1 MKILFVGNS
10 HTYFHDM
17 PATVLQLL
25 EATGVKSHVAMI
37 TAGGK
42 NLVYHTKRHDVAFN
56 IAYGGYDFVVLQDQ
70 AVGFSPA
77 AFFERAAKLKE
88 MADKAGVPV
97 CLYMPWAHRDH
108 REAQPRMTE
117 AYERF
122 CRAND
127 CPLAPAGEVMSR
139 LLLTEATDTLY
150 HSDGN
155 HASPIG
161 SYAAAVT
168 VFYAITGRRRILD
181 PEKIADPGIAAGIPA
196 ALCAKI
202 HTEACRT
209 TRIFNG

>member
-25 EATGVKSHVAMI
+25 EATGVRSHVTMV
-37 TAGGK
+37 TSGGK
-42 NLVYHTKRHDVAFN
+42 NLVYQVKRHDVAFN
-56 IAYGGYDFVVLQDQ
+56 IAHGKYDWVVLQDQ
-70 AVGFSPA
+70 AVGFTPA
-77 AFFERAAKLKE
+77 SFAEGAAQLKA

-97 CLYMPWAHRDH
+97 CFYMPWAHRDH
-108 REAQPRMTE
+108 RAEQPRMTD

-122 CRAND
+122 CRANG
-127 CPLAPAGEVMSR
+127 CPLAPAGEVFSR
-139 LLLTEATDTLY
+139 LLLTEAPDTLY
-150 HSDGN
+150 HTDGN
-155 HASPIG
+155 HASPLG

-168 VFYAITGRRRILD
+168 VFYAITGRRRILN
-181 PEKIADPGIAAGIPA
+181 PESIADPGIAAGFPA